1 MQTNF
6 FLLTKLSFII
16 AACFALLSVLP
27 SCSPRIDTR
36 GNLPNSDMLANIEI
50 GRVNKQEVVEFIGS
64 PSTVEIFKGES
75 WYYIS
80 EKIETTAFF
89 EPKINNRK
97 VIIIRFDKKGIVKEI
112 KTIGLKEAQN
122 VKMVD
127 RVTRTAG
134 QEMTILKQLFG
145 NIGRFQG
152 AGGGRMP
159 GTGN

>member
-1 MQTNF
+1 MKTNF
-6 FLLTKLSFII
+6 FLLTKLSFIT
-16 AACFALLSVLP
+16 ATCFALLSVLP

-50 GRVNKQEVVEFIGS
+50 GRVNKQDVVQFIGS
-64 PSTVEIFKGES
+64 PSTKEIFKGES

-89 EPKINNRK
+89 EPKISNRK

>member
-1 MQTNF
+1 
-6 FLLTKLSFII
+6 
-16 AACFALLSVLP
+16 
-27 SCSPRIDTR
+27 
-36 GNLPNSDMLANIEI
+36 MLANIEI